1 MTVGSVCRRMSLVA
15 VGAALAVSAFGV
27 ASSGAATGSP
37 PNATAA
43 LPVVK
48 VSPSTGLVDLQKVTV
63 TGSGFSVNVQ
73 IGTVECRPGATGEAD
88 CDLGTLVY
96 VQSDQHGKFSLS
108 RYVRRLISVGGK
120 TIDCGAAKGC
130 IVGAGNVSNLQQ
142 ANGQTIFF
150 NPKIPPK
157 VPAIT
162 ATPNTKLADHQLI
175 TVSGKGY
182 APSTTVYLSQC
193 ITHPGSRAAQF
204 CDYAT
209 QRYLS
214 VDMNGTFSATNF
226 ALERRQVMFTTKKN
240 AQTLFDCATKPDA
253 CEIQVSASSGGSSTP
268 ATAPLT
274 FGRYSKPA
282 VAAVQLSP
290 SSPLDDLEAITL
302 TGTGF
307 TPGVGVGVQECAL
320 GTTNAPTCDYTTS
333 RIVTAGFRGDFTL
346 TYAVRRDIA
355 ASVSPGGATSVD
367 CAINSCELTVQ
378 GSQSQPTISHALT
391 FDPNVPAVTATIAAA
406 PNTGLTDNQQV
417 TVSLDGFTPRQ
428 PVQIVE
434 CSADAI
440 SEGNNFGYCD
450 YNTSQ
455 TVTPT
460 GPTSIQT
467 SFVVRAVLNGQS
479 GLVDCTTEPGA
490 CVLVATENGTYYGG
504 GGIAVTVPGST
515 LPNLASTPL
524 TFTAH

>member
-96 VQSDQHGKFSLS
+96 VQSDQHGKFTLS

-142 ANGQTIFF
+142 ASGQTIFF

-162 ATPNTKLADHQLI
+162 VTPNTKLADHQLI

-193 ITHPGSRAAQF
+193 ITHPGSRAAAVLRL
-204 CDYAT
+204 CHA
-209 QRYLS
+209 
-214 VDMNGTFSATNF
+214 A
-226 ALERRQVMFTTKKN
+226 
-240 AQTLFDCATKPDA
+240 
-253 CEIQVSASSGGSSTP
+253 VSIGRHEWHVLGDELRVG
-268 ATAPLT
+268 TAPSHVYDEEEHPDIVRLRDEARRMRDSGEC
-274 FGRYSKPA
+274 FQWR
-282 VAAVQLSP
+282 V
-290 SSPLDDLEAITL
+290 LD
-302 TGTGF
+302 
-307 TPGVGVGVQECAL
+307 PGDRA
-320 GTTNAPTCDYTTS
+320 T
-333 RIVTAGFRGDFTL
+333 
-346 TYAVRRDIA
+346 DI
-355 ASVSPGGATSVD
+355 
-367 CAINSCELTVQ
+367 
-378 GSQSQPTISHALT
+378 
-391 FDPNVPAVTATIAAA
+391 
-406 PNTGLTDNQQV
+406 
-417 TVSLDGFTPRQ
+417 R
-428 PVQIVE
+428 
-434 CSADAI
+434 
-440 SEGNNFGYCD
+440 
-450 YNTSQ
+450 
-455 TVTPT
+455 
-460 GPTSIQT
+460 
-467 SFVVRAVLNGQS
+467 
-479 GLVDCTTEPGA
+479 
-490 CVLVATENGTYYGG
+490 
-504 GGIAVTVPGST
+504 
-515 LPNLASTPL
+515 
-524 TFTAH
+524 